1 MDKELERIQTEMQAI
16 ADAAEGRSLNDEEIA
31 SYENLEKEL
40 DTAKRSAEVAKRQ
53 KVWAAPAIL
62 TNPITGNAKGD
73 EVLTRAFD
81 HYLRTGQENMDIA
94 ELRAQSTSTTGG
106 GYTIPNSQM
115 DRFNEVRASFGG
127 IRSAA
132 EVLTTES
139 GSALPWPTVNDTANT
154 GEIVAEGSTIASGD
168 DIVFGTVQLN
178 AYTYMSGGASNL
190 PLRVPKALLQD
201 SSVDISALV
210 TRLLATRIARAQAA
224 DFATG
229 TGSSQPKGLF
239 YQIPAVN
246 TATGNPITYAKLL
259 ALVHSVD
266 PAYRMG
272 ASFVMN
278 DTTWSLIEGLTDS
291 STGRPLTM
299 PQNVSS
305 IAGSPDSGRLLGYPV
320 IIDQGSPD
328 VGNASDTL
336 PGLAG
341 DGFIAFGNI
350 REAFVIR
357 DVAGVDVVV
366 DPYGRAGYGEVQFF
380 AMARADATI
389 QNASALALMG
399 GYHA

>member
-1 MDKELERIQTEMQAI
+1 
-16 ADAAEGRSLNDEEIA
+16 
-31 SYENLEKEL
+31 
-40 DTAKRSAEVAKRQ
+40 
-53 KVWAAPAIL
+53 AIL

-94 ELRAQSTSTTGG
+94 ELRAQSTTTTGG
-106 GYTIPNSQM
+106 GYTIPDAPM
-115 DRFNEVRASFGG
+115 TRFNEVRAAFGG

-132 EVLTTES
+132 EVLVTST
-139 GSALPWPTVNDTANT
+139 GAPLPWPTVNDTANT

-168 DIVFGTVQLN
+168 DVVFGTVNLG

-201 SSVDISALV
+201 ASVDISGLV

-224 DFATG
+224 HFATG

-239 YQIPAVN
+239 FQIADVN
-246 TATGNPITYAKLL
+246 TATGNAITYAKLL
-259 ALVHSVD
+259 DLVHALD
-266 PAYRMG
+266 PEYRHG

-278 DTTWSLIEGLTDS
+278 DTTWAAIEGLTDS

-299 PQNVSS
+299 PQAVSS
-305 IAGSPDSGRLLGYPV
+305 IAGSPASGSLLGFPV
-320 IIDQGSPD
+320 IVDQGAPD
-328 VGNASDTL
+328 IANASSTD
-336 PGLAG
+336 PGDAG

-350 REAFVIR
+350 REAYVIR
-357 DVAGVDVVV
+357 DVAGVEVVV

-380 AMARADATI
+380 ATARADATI
-389 QNASALALMG
+389 QNASALALMA
-399 GYHA
+399 GYGA